1 MIDTT
6 SRALRSRAIL
16 ERRRQRKRR
25 RLVVSLSVTL
35 VLVTVVGSAG
45 YARWRFSQIA
55 SVDVPGLHAT
65 EAGEP
70 FNVLVVGSDSRA
82 GANSRYGNVSGQ
94 RNDVTMVVRVDPG
107 RRRVALVSVPRDLL
121 VPIADIGRTDKINA
135 AFTGGPGRVAKTIEQ
150 DFGIPIH
157 HYLLIDFEGFKR
169 IVDALGGIKI
179 NFPYPSRDMDDHGR
193 NMSGLSI
200 TTAGCQLVRGSQA
213 LALARSRDFSYV
225 RDGVR
230 RWDRNGDLGRIRRQQ
245 AFLQG
250 VLQKAL
256 ASGLTNPVRAN
267 AFIGAVV
274 HDLTKDK
281 GLSIADSVR
290 LGARF
295 RSFRPSDM
303 ETFTMPT
310 QPLMDGRVYRGE
322 VIRQPA
328 AQQVVAKFLGLP
340 DPTVAQ
346 PGGAGAAAGAGVASK
361 PTVATLVHVRNAIG
375 VQGLATRT
383 RDQLRRA
390 GFRVGDVGNA
400 AVTGLAVTRIAYSPG
415 ELAKAQAL
423 RTAILG
429 GAELREDPT
438 LPAGEVTLLIGS
450 NFRGIQAA
458 ASATSAPRG
467 GARSAPVPGSVAR
480 RPAPSKPAPS
490 RPTLELRDF
499 DPRPC

>member
-1 MIDTT
+1 MIACPLMIDTT
-6 SRALRSRAIL
+6 SRALRSRAIQQ
-16 ERRRQRKRR
+16 RTRQRKRR
-25 RLVVSLSVTL
+25 LLLVSLSVTM
-35 VLVTVVGSAG
+35 VVVTVAAGAG

-82 GANSRYGNVSGQ
+82 GANSRYGNVAGQ

-121 VPIADIGRTDKINA
+121 VPIADLGGTDKINA
-135 AFTGGPGRVAKTIEQ
+135 AFAGGPGRVAKTIEQ

-169 IVDALGGIKI
+169 IVDALGGIRI
-179 NFPYPSRDMDDHGR
+179 YFPYPSRDMDDHGR
-193 NMSGLSI
+193 NMSGLNI
-200 TTAGCQLVRGSQA
+200 TKAGCQLLRGNQA
-213 LALARSRDFSYV
+213 LALARSRDFSYL
-225 RDGVR
+225 RNGVR

-250 VLQKAL
+250 VLKKAL

-274 HDLTKDK
+274 HDLTKDRA
-281 GLSIADSVR
+281 LSIADMVR

-310 QPLMDGRVYRGE
+310 QPVIDGKVYRGE

-328 AQQVVAKFLGLP
+328 AQQVVARFLGLP
-340 DPTVAQ
+340 DPTAARQ
-346 PGGAGAAAGAGVASK
+346 GGAGKGAPAK
-361 PTVATLVHVRNAIG
+361 PTAATLVHVRNAIG
-375 VQGLATRT
+375 VQGLASRT
-383 RDQLRRA
+383 RDQLRQA

-423 RTAILG
+423 RSAILG
-429 GAELREDPT
+429 GAELREDPS
-438 LPAGEVTLLIGS
+438 LPAGEVILLIGS

-458 ASATSAPRG
+458 ASATSTPGGGTGPSQAP
-467 GARSAPVPGSVAR
+467 APVAKKP
-480 RPAPSKPAPS
+480 PAGKPA
-490 RPTLELRDF
+490 LELRDF